1 MRGLPEVP
9 VTRPIAVVG
18 SLNMDLVVRVDV
30 LPERGQTVSGRGFAT
45 LPGGKGANQACAAA
59 RLGGRCRMIG
69 RVGADAFGD
78 RLKAGLAA
86 DGVDTS
92 HVLVT
97 DGEATGV
104 ALIPVEDGGQNVIV
118 VAGGA
123 NLRLRPEDAEGG
135 LRDVA
140 GGLLLL
146 QLESPAETVEA
157 AAGHGRAL
165 SMTVVLDPAPARP
178 LAASLLQ
185 RVDVLTPNETEA
197 LALLGRRGNALSV
210 PEARDAGRMLRA
222 LGPATVIVKLGAKG
236 VVVVDEA
243 GFRHWPAPS
252 VEAVDATAAG
262 DTFNGALAVALSEGR
277 PLDEAARFAVTAASI
292 SVMRVGAQVSI
303 PTRAQVDAFVT
314 Q

>member
-1 MRGLPEVP
+1 M
-9 VTRPIAVVG
+9 TRPIAVVG

-59 RLGGRCRMIG
+59 RLGGSCRMIG
-69 RVGADAFGD
+69 RVGADLFGE
-78 RLKAGLAA
+78 RLKAGLAS
-86 DGVDTS
+86 DGVDTR

-123 NLRLRPEDAEGG
+123 NLRLRPGDVEDG
-135 LRDVA
+135 LRDSA

-146 QLESPAETVEA
+146 QLESPPETVEA
-157 AAGHGRAL
+157 AAASGRAL

-178 LAASLLQ
+178 LSAGLL
-185 RVDVLTPNETEA
+185 RSVEVLTPNETEA
-197 LALLGRRGNALSV
+197 LALLGRRGDALSV
-210 PEARDAGRMLRA
+210 TDARDAGRQLRE
-222 LGPATVIVKLGAKG
+222 LGPPTVVVKLGAKG
-236 VVVVDEA
+236 VVVVDGE

-262 DTFNGALAVALSEGR
+262 DTFNGALAVALAEGR
-277 PLDEAARFAVTAASI
+277 PLDDAARFAVTAASI
-292 SVMRVGAQVSI
+292 SVMRVGAQASI
-303 PTRAQVDAFVT
+303 PTRVQVDAFIA
-314 Q
+314 QRGKP